1 MQLKQSYIILTCNNP
16 EQKFTFQKTRVEP
29 SKDWRKA
36 KFEAKKTKP

>member
-16 EQKFTFQKTRVEP
+16 EQKLTFQKTRVEP

-36 KFEAKKTKP
+36 KFEAKKSNT